1 MRKLVL
7 VAAIAGGL
15 LAGVPQQVDAMAQCN
30 HGRHTHPHGSHT
42 HRWGWVTHWDSG
54 QWHVE
59 RMYESTHGTY
69 DNANC

>member
-15 LAGVPQQVDAMAQCN
+15 LAGIPQQVGAMAQCN

-42 HRWGWVTHWDSG
+42 HRWSWVSHRNED

-59 RMYESTHGTY
+59 RMHESTHDDTDEAY
-69 DNANC
+69 C